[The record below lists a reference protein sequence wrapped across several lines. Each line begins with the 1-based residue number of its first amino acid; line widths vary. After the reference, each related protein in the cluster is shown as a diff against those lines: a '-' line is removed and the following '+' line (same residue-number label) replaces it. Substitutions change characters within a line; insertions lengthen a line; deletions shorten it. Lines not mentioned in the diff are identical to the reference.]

1 MKVNILGT
9 EYEIIV
15 KAYDEEKSFKE
26 RGIDGFCDFYT
37 KIIVICDFNTNDK
50 WKDETQEARD
60 IVQKETLRHEI
71 VHAFLAESGL
81 AYNAFVPQH
90 SWAINEEMVDW
101 IALQLPKIH
110 KACEEAG
117 CL

>member
-9 EYEIIV
+9 EYEIIK
-15 KAYDEEKSFKE
+15 KAYNEEKCFEEK
-26 RGIDGFCDFYT
+26 GIDGFCDFYS
-37 KIIVICDFNTNDK
+37 KIIVVCDLNTDDK
-50 WKDETQEARD
+50 WSDETQKTRD
-60 IVQKETLRHEI
+60 VSMQQTLRHEI
-71 VHAFLAESGL
+71 IHAFLSESGL
-81 AYNAFVPQH
+81 TSNTFIPQH

>member
-26 RGIDGFCDFYT
+26 REIDGWCDFYSK
-37 KIIVICDFNTNDK
+37 KIFICDLNTNEN
-50 WKDETQEARD
+50 WNDETQETRD
-60 IVQKETLRHEI
+60 ICQKQALRHEI

-81 AYNAFVPQH
+81 TSNTFIPKG
-90 SWAINEEMVDW
+90 SWALNEEMVDW

>member
-26 RGIDGFCDFYT
+26 RGIDGYCDYYS
-37 KIIVICDFNTNDK
+37 KVIVVCDLNTNDK
-50 WKDETQEARD
+50 WNDETQETRD
-60 IVQKETLRHEI
+60 ICMRLTTRHEI

-81 AYNAFVPQH
+81 TFNAFVPQQ
-90 SWAINEEMVDW
+90 SWAVNEEMVDW

>member
-1 MKVNILGT
+1 MKVNVLGT

-26 RGIDGFCDFYT
+26 RGIDGYCDFYS
-37 KIIVICDFNTNDK
+37 KIIVICDLKTDEHWN
-50 WKDETQEARD
+50 DETQETRD
-60 IVQKETLRHEI
+60 ISMKQSLRHEI

-81 AYNAFVPQH
+81 TSNAFIPQH

-101 IALQLPKIH
+101 IALQGTKIYQAW
-110 KACEEAG
+110 KESDAI
-117 CL
+117 